1 MRLNAFTIRTK
12 FKNLVSKHVYNKK
25 WNDLSP
31 VQQNE
36 LRSKHKQQFE
46 ILSRRAT
53 KEMDNK
59 NDHDLLIE
67 NNTTLKELKVD
78 FDNHLQD
85 HKKYMY
91 LALSTAIG
99 AIVTLAITLIKV
111 L

>member
-1 MRLNAFTIRTK
+1 M
-12 FKNLVSKHVYNKK
+12 
-25 WNDLSP
+25 
-31 VQQNE
+31 
-36 LRSKHKQQFE
+36 
-46 ILSRRAT
+46 
-53 KEMDNK
+53 

-67 NNTTLKELKVD
+67 AITILKELKVD
-78 FDNHLQD
+78 FDNHLKD

>member
-1 MRLNAFTIRTK
+1 MN
-12 FKNLVSKHVYNKK
+12 H
-25 WNDLSP
+25 
-31 VQQNE
+31 
-36 LRSKHKQQFE
+36 
-46 ILSRRAT
+46 
-53 KEMDNK
+53 
-59 NDHDLLIE
+59 HDLLVE
-67 NNTTLKELKVD
+67 VNTIVKELKRD